1 MDPAGRSPLNRQFP
15 GSRTGNTGAGCSYL
29 PKSMRDFEWMRLSR
43 FPSRP
48 PHRPAAVLASL
59 ALVALLPV
67 QGAFGA
73 SSDSLRK
80 ELDRVAAAYGKVE
93 TQLAQTETKQ
103 ASLTKEQQ
111 KAQATIDA
119 RSAALRSRAGYM
131 YKSGGA
137 TTMLGQLLTSADF
150 GEFVKRIHYMGV
162 LGGDDAELMEEL
174 TVAQARNNEVAE
186 ELRAT
191 KARQSRLAKNLDSQK
206 DAVQGRLAE
215 AKRQEEQKRKA
226 AEEALRTQK
235 LNAQRRA
242 QLEATVKGA
251 PKVSAVAAPLT
262 GAPKLSTAGRFAKFT
277 LPVTPAGFANTWGA
291 PRSGGRS
298 HQGTDVM
305 SPCGGPVYAVTDG
318 AITMLKSGGNG
329 GIMAWMRAANGDVF
343 FYSHL
348 RGYAPG
354 MSAGKPVTAGQV
366 IGVNGNSGNASGGPC
381 HVHLEWHPSG
391 GQPVNPYPL
400 LASAR

>member
-1 MDPAGRSPLNRQFP
+1 VAL
-15 GSRTGNTGAGCSYL
+15 
-29 PKSMRDFEWMRLSR
+29 
-43 FPSRP
+43 
-48 PHRPAAVLASL
+48 AVL

-67 QGAFGA
+67 QSAFGA
-73 SSDSLRK
+73 SSDALQK
-80 ELDRVAAAYGKVE
+80 ELDRLAADYGKVE
-93 TQLAQTETKQ
+93 TQLAQTEAKQ
-103 ASLTKEQQ
+103 AALTKEQA
-111 KAQATIDA
+111 KAQAVIDA
-119 RSAALRSRAGYM
+119 KSAALKSRAGYM

-174 TVAQARNNEVAE
+174 TVAQARSQEVAA
-186 ELRAT
+186 ELEAAE
-191 KARQSRLAKNLDSQK
+191 ARQSRLAKNLDSQK

-215 AKRQEEQKRKA
+215 AKRQEEAKRKA
-226 AEEALRTQK
+226 AEEALKTQR

-242 QLEATVKGA
+242 QLEATARGA
-251 PKVSAVAAPLT
+251 PKITAVTAPLPGVAAP
-262 GAPKLSTAGRFAKFT
+262 GPAAARVSSAGRFAKFT

-291 PRSGGRS
+291 PRSGGRR

-305 SPCGGPVYAVTDG
+305 SPCGSPVIAVTDG
-318 AITMLKSGGNG
+318 SIQRLASSGAG
-329 GIMAWMRAANGDVF
+329 GTSLYLRATNGDVF
-343 FYSHL
+343 FYAHL

-354 MSAGKPVTAGQV
+354 MGAGKPVSAGQV

-381 HVHLEWHPSG
+381 HVHFEWHPSG
-391 GQPVNPYPL
+391 GRPVNPYPL

>member
-1 MDPAGRSPLNRQFP
+1 
-15 GSRTGNTGAGCSYL
+15 
-29 PKSMRDFEWMRLSR
+29 MRRSR

-48 PHRPAAVLASL
+48 PHRPAAVLAIL

-67 QGAFGA
+67 QSAFGA
-73 SSDSLRK
+73 ASDSLQK
-80 ELDRVAAAYGKVE
+80 ELDRLAAAYGKVE
-93 TQLAQTETKQ
+93 TQLAQTEAKQ
-103 ASLTKEQQ
+103 ASLTKEQE

-174 TVAQARNNEVAE
+174 TVAQARSNEVAE

-191 KARQSRLAKNLDSQK
+191 EARQSRLAKNLDSQK

-215 AKRQEEQKRKA
+215 AKRQEEQKRRA

-242 QLEATVKGA
+242 QLEATAKGA
-251 PKVSAVAAPLT
+251 PRVSAVAVQLPGPA
-262 GAPKLSTAGRFAKFT
+262 KVSSAGRFPKFS
-277 LPVTPAGFANTWGA
+277 LPLSPSGFADTWGA
-291 PRSGGRS
+291 PRSGGRR

-305 SPCGGPVYAVTDG
+305 APCGAPVIAATDG
-318 AITMLKSGGNG
+318 SIQRLNSGGSG
-329 GIMAWMRAANGDVF
+329 GIALYLRASNGDVF
-343 FYSHL
+343 YYAHL
-348 RGYAPG
+348 RGYVPG
-354 MSAGKPVTAGQV
+354 LSAGQAVSAGQV
-366 IGVNGNSGNASGGPC
+366 IGSNGNSGNASGGPC
-381 HVHLEWHPSG
+381 HVHFEWQPSG
-391 GQPVNPYPL
+391 GRPVNPYPL

>member
-1 MDPAGRSPLNRQFP
+1 
-15 GSRTGNTGAGCSYL
+15 
-29 PKSMRDFEWMRLSR
+29 MRDFGWMRRSR

-48 PHRPAAVLASL
+48 PHRPAAVLAIL

-67 QGAFGA
+67 QSAFGA
-73 SSDSLRK
+73 SSDSLQK
-80 ELDRVAAAYGKVE
+80 ELDRLAADYGKVE
-93 TQLAQTETKQ
+93 TQLAQTEAKQ
-103 ASLTKEQQ
+103 ASLTKEQE

-119 RSAALRSRAGYM
+119 KSAALRSRAGYM

-174 TVAQARNNEVAE
+174 TVAQARSNEVAD

-191 KARQSRLAKNLDSQK
+191 EARQSRLAKNLDSQK

-242 QLEATVKGA
+242 QLEATAKGA

-262 GAPKLSTAGRFAKFT
+262 GSPRLSSAGRFSKFT

-305 SPCGGPVYAVTDG
+305 SPCGAPVIAVTDG
-318 AITMLKSGGNG
+318 SIQRLASSGAG
-329 GIMAWMRAANGDVF
+329 GTSLYLRASNGDVF
-343 FYSHL
+343 FYAHL

-354 MSAGKPVTAGQV
+354 MGAGKPVSAGQV

-381 HVHLEWHPSG
+381 HVHFEWHPSG
-391 GQPVNPYPL
+391 GRPVNPYPL